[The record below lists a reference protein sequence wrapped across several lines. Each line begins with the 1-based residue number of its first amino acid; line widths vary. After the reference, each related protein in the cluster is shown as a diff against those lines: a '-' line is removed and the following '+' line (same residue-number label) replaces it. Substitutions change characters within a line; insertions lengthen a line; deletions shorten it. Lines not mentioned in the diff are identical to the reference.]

1 MHFKKL
7 KLQGFKSFVDGTELE
22 IAQGLTGVVGP
33 NGCGKSNL
41 VEGLRWV
48 MGETSAKQMR
58 GAGMDD
64 VIFGGTNDRPAR
76 NVAEVIISLDNIERK
91 APSQFNG
98 TQELE
103 VSRRI
108 ERQKGSTYRVNGQ
121 EVRARDVQVLF
132 ADQATGA
139 RSTGLVSQGRIGAI
153 INAKPTDRR
162 LLLEEAA
169 GITGLRSRRHEAEL
183 RLRAAESNLE
193 RLEDVLTTL
202 GTQLSLLK
210 RQTRQATRYRNIS
223 NDIRKTEASVLYQR
237 WTLGSE
243 ESIKQ
248 KKLLQ
253 VAVDVVTQQAALV
266 SKANIKRESLAEEVG
281 PLRDVQVS
289 AAAELHRL
297 TLANS
302 ELDAEETRIQSA
314 IEQWSIRRNQIN
326 VDLNREQELFGEAE
340 AALNRLNKELEKME
354 LSQNNEDQR
363 IKNAQKSR
371 NLASKR
377 CIKDEQEL
385 STLTE
390 QIASSEAELAVIDRQ
405 LKTLEERAE
414 QRRLQKLVK
423 DKELDELQLE
433 KIDPEFLS
441 RTQNKVFKLE
451 LRLTEE
457 RELLDTSEKLR
468 FEADSNREKSR
479 ELLTSKEQTHNHLK
493 AELNALSDLLV
504 SEKDDSGT
512 WLPILNNI
520 EVIPGYEAALG
531 AALGDDLN
539 ASIDQSAPRYWFK
552 PETLSNQP
560 SLPKGI
566 QPLLDFVSKSPNLN
580 RRLSQIGVVKNVEIG
595 LKLARELK
603 NGQRLV
609 DREGNLWRWDGF
621 VAKAEAITMTSR
633 LRQRNRLIELKTHI
647 PKAEDAF
654 NNAKSANDKAVK
666 AAIEALHN
674 ERSVRNNLREI
685 DNSLADARSNYDK
698 LSKTL
703 STKKID
709 IDKIETNI
717 IHIESEILETSEF
730 IDDAKARKSQIG
742 SLSALHE
749 NLDICRNSLNE
760 TRKSYQEIQ
769 NNYDSLIRGSE
780 DCKRRVIAILIDKK
794 TWENRHTG
802 AIERVK
808 ELSQRDTAAITELK
822 VLTDYPIKLEK
833 RRHILLN
840 ALNNAEKI
848 RKTSADE
855 VLIAEKLLTESEKT
869 LRYEEEKFV
878 ETRENKVRAQS
889 AIDQADQNLLVIR
902 ERISERL
909 ECDPTKLLEI
919 AQIHEGQQVPDLD
932 SAMKRFDR
940 LIRERDNM
948 GPVNLRAE
956 LETKELTEKIS
967 MIETEKNDLTT
978 AISRLR
984 QGISNL
990 NKEARQRLVT
1000 SFEEVNNHFKNL
1012 FERLFGGG
1020 RAKLALTESD
1030 DPLQAGLE
1038 IYASPPG
1045 KKLQNLSLLSGGEQT
1060 MTAIALLFAVFLTNP
1075 APICVLDE
1083 VDAALDDANV
1093 DRFCLLLSEIAD
1105 AGDTRF
1111 LVITHHRMTM
1121 SRMDRLYGV
1130 TMPEQGIS
1138 QLVSVNLRKA
1148 EQIRATA
1155 Y

>member
-7 KLQGFKSFVDGTELE
+7 KLQGFKSFVDGTELD

-64 VIFGGTNDRPAR
+64 IIFGGTNDRPQR
-76 NVAEVIISLDNIERK
+76 NVAEVILSLDNTERK

-98 TQELE
+98 AQELE
-103 VSRRI
+103 ISRRI

-121 EVRARDVQVLF
+121 EVRAKDVQILF

-153 INAKPTDRR
+153 INAKSTDRR

-169 GITGLRSRRHEAEL
+169 GITGLHSRRHEAEL

-210 RQTRQATRYRNIS
+210 KQSRQATRYRNIS

-237 WTLGSE
+237 WASASKE
-243 ESIKQ
+243 AIKQ
-248 KKLLQ
+248 KELLQ
-253 VAVDVVTQQAALV
+253 VATDEVTEQAAIV
-266 SKANIKRESLAEEVG
+266 SKANIKRESLAEEVA

-302 ELDAEETRIQSA
+302 ELDAEKARIQSA
-314 IEQWSIRRNQIN
+314 IDQWSTRRSQVNA
-326 VDLNREQELFGEAE
+326 DLNREKELTKEAE
-340 AALNRLNKELEKME
+340 LALNSLNEELEKIKLIQKDE
-354 LSQNNEDQR
+354 KQR
-363 IKNAQKSR
+363 IKESKESL
-371 NLASKR
+371 NLASQR
-377 CIKDEQEL
+377 CLKDEKEL
-385 STLTE
+385 SKLTE
-390 QIASSEAELAVIDRQ
+390 QIASSEAELASIDRQ
-405 LKTLEERAE
+405 LKTLEERAD
-414 QRRLQKLVK
+414 QRRLQKIARG
-423 DKELDELQLE
+423 KELEELQLD
-433 KIDPEFLS
+433 KIDPELLKQV
-441 RTQNKVFKLE
+441 QNKVLQIESKLNRERKLLDKLE
-451 LRLTEE
+451 ILR
-457 RELLDTSEKLR
+457 SET
-468 FEADSNREKSR
+468 DSNRENSR
-479 ELLTSKEQTHNHLK
+479 EFLTSKEQIHNRLK
-493 AELNALSDLLV
+493 AELSALSDLVV
-504 SEKDDSGT
+504 SEKDDLGS
-512 WLPILNNI
+512 WVPILNNI

-539 ASIDQSAPRYWFK
+539 ASLDQSAPRYWSK
-552 PETLSNQP
+552 PTTLINQP
-560 SLPKGI
+560 DLPEGAL
-566 QPLLDFVSKSPNLN
+566 PLTGFVSESSHLN
-580 RRLSQIGVVKNVEIG
+580 RRLSQIGVVENEEIG

-621 VAKAEAITMTSR
+621 VAKAESTMMTSR
-633 LRQRNRLIELKTHI
+633 LKQRNRLIELKTHI
-647 PKAEDAF
+647 SEAEEAF
-654 NNAKSANDKAVK
+654 YDAKSANETIIK
-666 AAIEALHN
+666 AAVEALQK
-674 ERSVRNNLREI
+674 ERLVRDNLRII
-685 DNSLADARSNYDK
+685 DNDLAVARSHYDK
-698 LSKTL
+698 VSKTFN
-703 STKKID
+703 TKKIN
-709 IDKIETNI
+709 IDKIETSI
-717 IHIESEILETSEF
+717 VHINSEILEISEF
-730 IDDAKARKSQIG
+730 ISDVKSRKSQIG
-742 SLSALHE
+742 SVPALY
-749 NLDICRNSLNE
+749 NNIDICRNSLNN
-760 TRKSYQEIQ
+760 TRKAYQDAQ
-769 NNYDSLIRGSE
+769 NNYDSLVRVGE
-780 DCKRRVIAILIDKK
+780 ECKNRVSAISIDKESWK
-794 TWENRHTG
+794 NRHLG

-808 ELSQRDTAAITELK
+808 ELTLRDAAAIKELN
-822 VLTDYPIKLEK
+822 VLADYPEKLEK
-833 RRHILLN
+833 KRQTLLN
-840 ALNNAEKI
+840 ALKNAEKV
-848 RKTSADE
+848 REAAADK
-855 VLIAEKLLTESEKT
+855 VLISEKVLGESEKN
-869 LRYEEEKFV
+869 LRFVEEKFV
-878 ETRENKVRAQS
+878 EARENKVRAQS
-889 AIDQADQNLLVIR
+889 AIDQAEQNLLVLR
-902 ERISERL
+902 ERINERL

-919 AQIHEGQQVPDLD
+919 AQIREGQPVPDLD
-932 SAMKRFDR
+932 SAVKRFDR

-948 GPVNLRAE
+948 GPVNLRAQ
-956 LETKELTEKIS
+956 LETDELTEKIS

-990 NKEARQRLVT
+990 NKEARQRLVI
-1000 SFEEVNNHFKNL
+1000 SFEEVNSHFKSL

-1020 RAKLALTESD
+1020 SAKLSLTESD
-1030 DPLQAGLE
+1030 DPLHAGLE

-1045 KKLQNLSLLSGGEQT
+1045 KKLQNLSLLSGGEQA

-1138 QLVSVNLRKA
+1138 QLVSVDLRKA

-1155 Y
+1155 